1 MVSVQDA
8 TVTYAATPALKDA
21 SVDIAKGEFLT
32 LLGPSGSGKTTLLN
46 AIAGI
51 VPLTKGRIFIDGT
64 DVTNVPLNMRG
75 LGMVFQNYALM
86 PHLTVFENV
95 AFPLRVRA
103 MPSAV
108 IRHKV
113 SKALDLVRLT
123 GLEQRRPRQLS
134 GGQQQRVSLARAIVY
149 EPKVIL
155 MDEPLGALDKQLREE
170 MQIEIRHL
178 HTVLG
183 TTIVYV
189 THDQEEALSMSTNI
203 ALVSDGVIREIG
215 APHDIYFKPR
225 SQFAASFVGTSNLLS
240 GVYESSEGK
249 LATVRLEDNSLIRGV
264 AHEKV
269 SPGDRVSI
277 MFRPEAAGITE
288 DPKVSPGFNVIDGD
302 VLDHFLQGATWKTIV
317 AVGTTDRVMVQR
329 LSQSAGHLPRNTK
342 VRVFWHPENTHLLT
356 R

>member
-8 TVTYAATPALKDA
+8 TVIYAATPALKDV

-51 VPLTKGRIFIDGT
+51 VPLTKGRIFIDGA
-64 DVTNVPLNMRG
+64 DVTDVPLNMRG

-95 AFPLRVRA
+95 AFPLRVRG
-103 MPSAV
+103 MTTAV
-108 IRHKV
+108 IRQKV
-113 SKALDLVRLT
+113 GKALELVRLT

-134 GGQQQRVSLARAIVY
+134 GGQQQRVSLARAVVY

-178 HTVLG
+178 HIVLG

-203 ALVSDGVIREIG
+203 ALVSDGVIRDIG
-215 APHDIYFKPR
+215 PPQDIYFKPR
-225 SQFAASFVGTSNLLS
+225 SKFAASFVGTSNLLT
-240 GVYESSEGK
+240 GTYEGSEGK
-249 LATVRLEDNSLIRGV
+249 WAAVRLEDNSRILGV
-264 AHEKV
+264 VHDRL
-269 SPGDRVSI
+269 SSGDRVNI
-277 MFRPEAAGITE
+277 MFRPESAEITE
-288 DPKVSPGFNVIDGD
+288 DRNVAPEFNVVDGN
-302 VLDHFLQGATWKTIV
+302 VVDHFLQGATWKTIV
-317 AVGTTDRVMVQR
+317 AVGTADRVMVQR
-329 LSQSAGHLPRNTK
+329 LSQSVRHLPRDTK
-342 VRVFWHPENTHLLT
+342 VRVFWHPDNTHLLT